1 MFELTAEMTIFVLRL
16 ALLALLYLFLLLVV
30 GSVRR
35 DLRRTTASMAQGS
48 SAAPGSATA
57 GAGSGARLVVLD
69 PGQTGLEPGADLPL
83 RPVTRLGRSS
93 ASTIVLNDT
102 MVSGEHAV
110 IAFRDGGWW
119 LVDRGSTNGTIVNDQ
134 PVRGEVGLTTG
145 DVIGLGQIRLKVAS

>member
-1 MFELTAEMTIFVLRL
+1 MFELTAEVTIFVLRL

-35 DLRRTTASMAQGS
+35 DLRRTAAAS
-48 SAAPGSATA
+48 APPLARA
-57 GAGSGARLVVLD
+57 GAPARLVVLD

-93 ASTIVLNDT
+93 ASTIVLNDK

-110 IAFRDGGWW
+110 ISFRDGGWW
-119 LVDRGSTNGTIVNDQ
+119 LTDRGSTNGTVVNDQ
-134 PVRGEVGLTTG
+134 PVRGEVGLAAG

>member
-35 DLRRTTASMAQGS
+35 DLRRT
-48 SAAPGSATA
+48 SAAAAVPTHA
-57 GAGSGARLVVLD
+57 SGGGGPAARLVVLE

-93 ASTIVLNDT
+93 ASTIVLNDK

-110 IAFRDGGWW
+110 ISFHDGGWW
-119 LVDRGSTNGTIVNDQ
+119 LADRGSTNGTAVNDE
-134 PVRGEVGLTTG
+134 PVTGEVGLASG
-145 DVIGLGQIRLKVAS
+145 DVIAVGQIRLKVAS

>member
-1 MFELTAEMTIFVLRL
+1 MFELTAEMTLLVLRL

-35 DLRRTTASMAQGS
+35 DLRRTAATMAPAASGSEASGSGAGGS
-48 SAAPGSATA
+48 SAS
-57 GAGSGARLVVLD
+57 LVVLD
-69 PGQTGLEPGADLPL
+69 PGQTELEPGAALPL

-110 IAFRDGGWW
+110 ISYRDGGWW
-119 LVDRGSTNGTIVNDQ
+119 LADRGSTNGTAVNDQ
-134 PVRGEVGLTTG
+134 PVRGEVGLASG
-145 DVIGLGQIRLKVAS
+145 DVIAVGQIRLKVAS

>member
-35 DLRRTTASMAQGS
+35 DLRRTSAVAAAAAT
-48 SAAPGSATA
+48 AAPG
-57 GAGSGARLVVLD
+57 GDGGGSTARLVVLD

-93 ASTIVLNDT
+93 GSTIVLNDK

-110 IAFRDGGWW
+110 ISFRDGGWW
-119 LVDRGSTNGTIVNDQ
+119 LADRGSTNGTVVNDQ
-134 PVRGEVGLTTG
+134 PVRGEVGLAAG